1 MKGKLLFTLV
11 LLVGIFSSA
20 HCQETHNQ
28 REAIK
33 EVIDQETIYFA
44 TGEFEKWKT
53 TWVHSPKAL
62 HTGASNI
69 GFHKRKGWKT
79 IQASLKETIMDTVS
93 QISREELVMERR
105 QFHYI
110 IDGDMAWVYFMST
123 DNVNAE
129 KRITDKMEARVLKK
143 VDGDWKILYVNT
155 IDISTYE

>member
-1 MKGKLLFTLV
+1 MKKRLISALFIVAMVISPV
-11 LLVGIFSSA
+11 LGQEA
-20 HCQETHNQ
+20 HDD

-33 EVIDQETIYFA
+33 EVIDNETIYFA
-44 TGEFEKWKT
+44 SGEFEKWKT
-53 TWVHSPKAL
+53 TWVHSSKAL
-62 HTGASNI
+62 HTGASDI
-69 GFHKRKGWKT
+69 GFHKRKGWET

-93 QISREELVMERR
+93 QISRENLVMERR

-110 IDGDMAWVYFMST
+110 IEEDMAWVYFMST

-143 VDGDWKILYVNT
+143 VDGDWRILYVNT